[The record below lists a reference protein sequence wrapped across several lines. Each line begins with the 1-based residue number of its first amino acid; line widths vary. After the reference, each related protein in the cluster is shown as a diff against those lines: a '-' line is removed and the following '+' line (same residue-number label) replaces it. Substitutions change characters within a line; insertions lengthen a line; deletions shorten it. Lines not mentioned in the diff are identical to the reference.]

1 MKWTISLNQLA
12 LNLVISMLRFVNQSK
27 VCSECKQDKPLAA
40 YSKNGS
46 GSLRKVCKSC
56 RSNSYNRYNQTKV
69 GLFKRLYQRISFK
82 KGFVSKLTYEEYE
95 KYFNRYS
102 FLFEKWVESGK
113 VKRLKPSIKS
123 KLDGNYSS
131 VDFTIQSRCRS
142 K

>member
-1 MKWTISLNQLA
+1 
-12 LNLVISMLRFVNQSK
+12 MLRFVNQSK

-56 RSNSYNRYNQTKV
+56 RSAASLKTRDTKR
-69 GLFKRLYQRISFK
+69 GLFKYLYERLSFK
-82 KGFVSKLTYEEYE
+82 KGFVRKLTYEEYE
-95 KYFNRYS
+95 KYFEKYS

-123 KLDGNYSS
+123 KPDGDYSS
-131 VDFTIQSRCRS
+131 VEFTIQANNRR
-142 K
+142 

>member
-1 MKWTISLNQLA
+1 
-12 LNLVISMLRFVNQSK
+12 MLRFVNQSK
-27 VCSECKQDKPLAA
+27 VCSECKQDKLLTA

-56 RSNSYNRYNQTKV
+56 RSAASLKTRDTKR
-69 GLFKRLYQRISFK
+69 GLFKYLYERLSFK

-102 FLFEKWVESGK
+102 VLFEKWVESGK

-123 KLDGNYSS
+123 KLDGDYSS
-131 VDFTIQSRCRS
+131 VEFTIQANNRR
-142 K
+142 